1 MYKNFY
7 LVFGRAKRGIYN
19 FTLVYITNYETNDE
33 YVARK
38 CMTFE
43 ELCEFS
49 DKFRI
54 TTKNTLKL
62 WNEFDVKI
70 SILKNI

>member
-7 LVFGRAKRGIYN
+7 LVFERAKRGIYN

-43 ELCEFS
+43 GLCEFS